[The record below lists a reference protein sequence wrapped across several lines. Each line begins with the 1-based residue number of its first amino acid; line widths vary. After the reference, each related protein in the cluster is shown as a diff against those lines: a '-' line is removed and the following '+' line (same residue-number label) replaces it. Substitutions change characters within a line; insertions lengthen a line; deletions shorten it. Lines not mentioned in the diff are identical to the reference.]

1 VVLLL
6 PLYVTYQ
13 GYISEVDLK
22 YGDRDITSGSLV
34 FRCSKDNEASGEP
47 LPEHIYT
54 PKLKFTMF
62 NVKIKNNKY
71 KRKCSPVT
79 DERCVLS
86 NGMSIATCNSQNQV
100 IQLKNF

>member
-1 VVLLL
+1 MLLL

-13 GYISEVDLK
+13 GYLSEVDLK

-54 PKLKFTMF
+54 PKLKFILKIINISESVHQLRTKGAYTVMGCPLPL
-62 NVKIKNNKY
+62 VIAKIK
-71 KRKCSPVT
+71 
-79 DERCVLS
+79 
-86 NGMSIATCNSQNQV
+86 
-100 IQLKNF
+100 